1 MRTLGTW
8 WIVIVLCLLIAPSS
22 RAQTT
27 NIPENQELLNGLKI
41 LFWPTPG
48 SQEVV
53 VKLRIHSGSAF
64 DLAGKAGEMALIG
77 DILFPDEATVDF
89 FTDQMGGKLNV
100 AVNYDSLT
108 ITMVGKAE
116 QLDNILE
123 VLRNGL
129 LATQLSPEVVTRI
142 RESRIKILRDTAI
155 SPAVVADRA
164 VAVRLFGDF
173 PYGRPSGGSPEDIA
187 RVERADLML
196 VRERFLNSNNATL
209 AIIGGFNKSRT
220 MRVLKQLLGPWRKSE
235 QIVPSTFRVAK
246 VPDPRALIVSVPSP
260 SAEVRLAL
268 RGVSRADRDFYAA
281 AVLAKVA
288 QDRWQSIAPELI
300 TKPVFARSESYQ
312 LPGIFFMGTTVSNQ
326 MVVDSVAS
334 AKKVFD
340 SLITT
345 PVTSAELDRA
355 KREAITE
362 LNSTTSK
369 LENVPDSWL
378 DMDTYRI
385 TAYQDPVASMQAV
398 STSDLQ
404 RVASRLFK
412 EAAIATVLVGDP
424 LQLKP
429 ALEGRLKFDVLGE
442 MPAPTP
448 SPKPPAKPGTSSSPR

>member
-1 MRTLGTW
+1 M
-8 WIVIVLCLLIAPSS
+8 VAVLCLLIAPSS
-22 RAQTT
+22 RAQST
-27 NIPENQELLNGLKI
+27 NIPENEELLNGLKV
-41 LFWPTPG
+41 LFWLAPG

-64 DLAGKAGEMALIG
+64 DLAGRAGEMALIG
-77 DILFPDEATVDF
+77 DLLFPDEATVDF
-89 FTDQMGGKLNV
+89 FTEQMGGKLNV

-123 VLRNGL
+123 VLRNGI
-129 LATQLSPEVVTRI
+129 LATQLTPEVVARV
-142 RESRIKILRDTAI
+142 RESRIKILRDTAV
-155 SPAVVADRA
+155 SPAIVADRA
-164 VAVRLFGDF
+164 VAARLFGDF
-173 PYGRPSGGSPEDIA
+173 PYGRPSGGSPEDLA
-187 RVERADLML
+187 RVDRADLML
-196 VRERFLNSNNATL
+196 ARERFLNSNNATL
-209 AIIGGFNKSRT
+209 AIVGGINKSRT

-235 QIVPSTFRVAK
+235 QIVPTTFRAAK
-246 VPDPRALIVSVPSP
+246 LPDPRPLIVSVPSP
-260 SAEVRLAL
+260 SAEIRVAM
-268 RGVSRADRDFYAA
+268 RGVSRGDRDFYTA

-312 LPGIFFMGTTVSNQ
+312 LPGIFYMGTTVSNQ

-334 AKKVFD
+334 AKKVID

-362 LNSTTSK
+362 LNLTTSK

-385 TAYQDPVASMQAV
+385 SAYADPLTSMQAV
-398 STSDLQ
+398 SIADLQ
-404 RVASRLFK
+404 RVASRLLK
-412 EAAIATVLVGDP
+412 DAAIATVIVGDP
-424 LQLKP
+424 VQLKP
-429 ALEGRLKFDVLGE
+429 ALEGRLQFEVLGE
-442 MPAPTP
+442 TPAPTA
-448 SPKPPAKPGTSSSPR
+448 SPKAPAKPGIPSRPR